1 MKTIFKFLAAILS
14 IGIAVGLGWVVYSR
28 SLVIAATAVP
38 PVEKQPVAVEVMP
51 TARRL
56 IADRAELVGSLMAG
70 SEVQILSRRDGYIT
84 SIPFDVGDRIERGE
98 VIVELDDR
106 EQTELVAGAEA
117 ALIVAQAQHRAQVAQ
132 EELAESVYDRNKRL
146 RERNAATAV
155 EFTEAEAQWRIA
167 VAQRELEEA
176 RVQQAQSEV
185 HRNQLALTDSKIL
198 APMSGVVAERTVD
211 VGDLAKPDVPLLR
224 IVSFQKVHTVV
235 HVVEKDYPRV
245 QVGQQATIQ
254 VDSFPNA
261 EFSGK
266 VIRKAPVLNPGTRT
280 AAVEIEIPNPDL
292 QLKPGMHARVSLIFV
307 EREATVLP
315 MASVLEK
322 NKKPAVFVLDSPGND
337 KPTTVRLQEIVTG
350 IQDGELVEVLSGL
363 STSDQIVTLGV
374 RVVKNG
380 QAVKPVEIAWSLPT
394 DVVLDQ
400 SESAVTAD
408 SSDVTTASE

>member
-1 MKTIFKFLAAILS
+1 MKTIFKSLAAILA
-14 IGIAVGLGWVVYSR
+14 IGIAVGLGWVIYSR
-28 SLVIAATAVP
+28 SLAIAAKEVP

-51 TARRL
+51 TATRI

-84 SIPFDVGDRIERGE
+84 DIPFDVGDRIERGE

-106 EQTELVAGAEA
+106 EQTELVEGAKA
-117 ALIVAQAQHRAQVAQ
+117 ALIVAQAQQRAQVAQ
-132 EELAESVYDRNKRL
+132 EELAESVYNRNKRL

-155 EFTEAEAQWRIA
+155 EYTEAEAQWRIA

-176 RVQQAQSEV
+176 RVKQAQSEV
-185 HRNQLALTDSKIL
+185 QRNQLALTDSKIL
-198 APMSGVVAERTVD
+198 APMSGVVADRMVD

-224 IVSFQKVHTVV
+224 IVSYRKVHTVV

-245 QVGQQATIQ
+245 QAGQLATIQ
-254 VDSFPNA
+254 VDSFPNE

-292 QLKPGMHARVSLIFV
+292 HLKPGMHARVSLIFV

-315 MASVLEK
+315 MASILEK
-322 NKKPAVFVLDSPGND
+322 NKKPAVYVLNSSGND
-337 KPTTVRLQEIVTG
+337 KAPTVRLQEIVTG

-380 QAVKPVEIAWSLPT
+380 QAVKPVEIAWSQPT
-394 DVVLDQ
+394 EVVAVQ
-400 SESAVTAD
+400 TESAVTAD